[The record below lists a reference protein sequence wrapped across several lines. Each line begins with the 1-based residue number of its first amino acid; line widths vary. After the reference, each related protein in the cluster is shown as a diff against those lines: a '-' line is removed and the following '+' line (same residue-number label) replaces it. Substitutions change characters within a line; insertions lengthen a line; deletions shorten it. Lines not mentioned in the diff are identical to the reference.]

1 MPISRASL
9 LLALSWFSVV
19 LLRTEAAESCPAA
32 IKSNPCLPGLPGKP
46 GVQGPPGPI
55 GAQGPPGQNGT
66 QGPPG
71 QNGTQGPPGQN
82 GTQGPPGQNGTQGP
96 PGPIGTQGPPGPPGA
111 LSDVEVQELKR
122 EIEELRCEIFKGI
135 TANCPAVSCKEIHQY
150 NPTAPS
156 GKYWLNTSTVPIQVF
171 CDKETDGGGWTVLL
185 KRQDGS
191 VDFYLNWTDYK
202 NGFGN
207 LEGEHWLG
215 LENMYL
221 LTHQSSDP
229 PQLRVDLADWEGNT
243 AFAKYDQFSVGD
255 EDSDYI
261 LSVSGYQSNS
271 TAGDSLTAHH
281 NPHNGQRFSTP
292 DRDND
297 DDTSFDCAVHHH
309 APWWHKICYY
319 SLLTGKYYTSGGPR
333 HTAPVGIIWYT
344 WKGWHYSLR
353 VAEMKIR
360 PGGV

>member
-1 MPISRASL
+1 MLSTLTSPVAVYPSEMSLSAVGL
-9 LLALSWFSVV
+9 LLVLSWFPVV
-19 LLRTEAAESCPAA
+19 LFRAEATGSCPN
-32 IKSNPCLPGLPGKP
+32 SPTPCSSCPHLLPGRPGP
-46 GVQGPPGPI
+46 QGPPGPA
-55 GAQGPPGQNGT
+55 GAVSE
-66 QGPPG
+66 
-71 QNGTQGPPGQN
+71 
-82 GTQGPPGQNGTQGP
+82 
-96 PGPIGTQGPPGPPGA
+96 A
-111 LSDVEVQELKR
+111 EVLQLRRELVA
-122 EIEELRCEIFKGI
+122 EIKCELLKSAGERCP
-135 TANCPAVSCKEIHQY
+135 TSCKEILEK
-150 NPTAPS
+150 NPNTPS
-156 GKYWLNTSTVPIQVF
+156 GKYWLYVGTALVEVY
-171 CDKETDGGGWTVLL
+171 CDMEADGGGWTVLM

-191 VDFYLNWTDYK
+191 VDFYLNWTEYK

-215 LENMYL
+215 LDNMHL

-261 LSVSGYQSNS
+261 LSVSGYQNNS